1 MRRILLLILLLLL
14 LTQPVR
20 AMDYTA
26 PTVPDSGA
34 ELMPARTETF
44 SQGLSKV
51 LSNAIA
57 YISPSLAEAAGI
69 CLSLVGIVMLHSVLE
84 TMPTDLKK
92 VIGMVSA
99 LAIAGILLKR
109 TSTMIHLGV
118 ETVRELSEYGKLL
131 VPVLTAAMAAQGGV
145 TGATA
150 LYAGTAMFNMLLG
163 TAISNLLIPMLYCF
177 LALAIAG
184 TATGSERL
192 NKLRDLVK
200 SFVSWC
206 LKILIYI
213 FTGYIAITGVI
224 SGNADATAIKV
235 TKLTMSGMIP
245 VVGGM
250 LSDAS
255 EAVLVSAGVMKNAVG
270 TYGLLAILAVWIAPF
285 IQIGA
290 QYLLLKLTGAL
301 CGVFGAKEPSKL
313 IDQFSG
319 AMGLLLGMTATMCM
333 LLLIS
338 TVCFMR
344 GVG

>member
-255 EAVLVSAGVMKNAVG
+255 EAVLVSASVLRSTAGI
-270 TYGLLAILAVWIAPF
+270 YGILAVLAVFAGPF
-285 IQIGA
+285 LRIGCH
-290 QYLLLKLTGAL
+290 YLLIKLTGSVCA
-301 CGVFGAKEPSKL
+301 VFGGKRCTGLVS
-313 IDQFSG
+313 DFSA
-319 AMGLLLGMTATMCM
+319 AMGLLLAITGSVC
-333 LLLIS
+333 LLQLIS
-338 TVCFMR
+338 IVCFLR

>member
-1 MRRILLLILLLLL
+1 MRKLLLLL
-14 LTQPVR
+14 LLAFLLVQPAY

-26 PTVPDSGA
+26 PPVPDSGA
-34 ELMPARTETF
+34 ELMPVQTETF

-51 LSNAIA
+51 LGKAIG
-57 YISPSLAEAAGI
+57 YISPSFAEAAGL

-84 TMPTDLKK
+84 TMPADLKK
-92 VIGMVSA
+92 VISIVSS
-99 LAIAGILLKR
+99 LAIAGILLSR
-109 TSTMIHLGV
+109 TSSMIHLAV
-118 ETVRELSEYGKLL
+118 ETIRELSEYGKLL
-131 VPVLTAAMAAQGGV
+131 IPVLTAAMAAQGGI

-163 TAISNLLIPMLYCF
+163 TAISNFLIPLVYCF
-177 LALAIAG
+177 LALSVAGAAI
-184 TATGSERL
+184 GSDRL

-200 SFVSWC
+200 GFVSWC
-206 LKILIYI
+206 LKIIIYI
-213 FTGYIAITGVI
+213 FTGYITITGVI
-224 SGNADATAIKV
+224 SGNADATALKV
-235 TKLTMSGMIP
+235 TKLTLSGMIP

-255 EAVLVSAGVMKNAVG
+255 EAVLVSAGVMRNAVG
-270 TYGLLAILAVWIAPF
+270 TYGLLAIIAVWIAPF
-285 IQIGA
+285 IHIGA

-301 CGVFGAKEPSKL
+301 CGTFGAKEPSRL